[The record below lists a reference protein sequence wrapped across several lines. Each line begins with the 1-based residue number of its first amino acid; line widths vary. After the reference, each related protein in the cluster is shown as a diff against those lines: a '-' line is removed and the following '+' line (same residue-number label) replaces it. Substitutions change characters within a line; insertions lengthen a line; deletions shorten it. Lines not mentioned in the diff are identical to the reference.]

1 MSTDHLRLEVDTALA
16 DGGQEVIDESDVM
29 RGQIQALIAHIEGI
43 PEALQGQAQPQFSS
57 AGNNLASCFNS
68 LLDWC
73 QENGMNLNE
82 ANTVLQQMNNEAVDS
97 YGGALGQIDG
107 LARGVNG

>member
-1 MSTDHLRLEVDTALA
+1 MATDHLRLEVDTALA

-29 RGQIQALIAHIEGI
+29 RGQVQALIAHIEGI
-43 PEALQGQAQPQFSS
+43 PEALQGTAEPQFSA
-57 AGNNLASCFNS
+57 AGNNLTNCFNS
-68 LLDWC
+68 LLNWC

-82 ANTVLQQMNNEAVDS
+82 ANTVMQQMNNDAFDS
-97 YGGALGQIDG
+97 YSSALGQIDG